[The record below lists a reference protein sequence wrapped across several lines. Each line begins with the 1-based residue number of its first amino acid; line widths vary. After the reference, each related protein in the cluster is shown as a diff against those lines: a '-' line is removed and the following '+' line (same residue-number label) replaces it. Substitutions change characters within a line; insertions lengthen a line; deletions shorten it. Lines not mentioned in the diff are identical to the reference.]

1 MPERDRTVGRCVVVV
16 LVPDFVFPQLRPFSQ
31 HISPQS
37 LQNIK
42 VVEGLDGPTRSDEF
56 IVDNTRDIEKIST
69 LTSHYCDFDVISMN
83 VERFV
88 SFIVII
94 AAWLP
99 NYNLDPASSIGAPC
113 RLVLFCYED
122 RTLKVGC
129 SPAHIRFIR
138 ENALPSLMRPVYSF
152 SHVADGL
159 SSVMTKSKVA
169 IPLKRH

>member
-16 LVPDFVFPQLRPFSQ
+16 LVPDFVFPQLRPFSP

-83 VERFV
+83 VKRFV

-99 NYNLDPASSIGAPC
+99 NYI
-113 RLVLFCYED
+113 
-122 RTLKVGC
+122 T
-129 SPAHIRFIR
+129 
-138 ENALPSLMRPVYSF
+138 
-152 SHVADGL
+152 
-159 SSVMTKSKVA
+159 
-169 IPLKRH
+169 